1 MSINIQLTTLII
13 YFQHDIST
21 FFESEGDKFDCVYD
35 ACTNSGAGE
44 DYKDKVIFA
53 CLLGFCVLILV
64 IMFQSIALLKTDG
77 QYVAINGS
85 ASMWLR

>member
-1 MSINIQLTTLII
+1 M
-13 YFQHDIST
+13 
-21 FFESEGDKFDCVYD
+21 VYD

-44 DYKDKVIFA
+44 DYKDKVVIFVG
-53 CLLGFCVLILV
+53 LLMFFHVQISEPY
-64 IMFQSIALLKTDG
+64 FQSIALLKTDG